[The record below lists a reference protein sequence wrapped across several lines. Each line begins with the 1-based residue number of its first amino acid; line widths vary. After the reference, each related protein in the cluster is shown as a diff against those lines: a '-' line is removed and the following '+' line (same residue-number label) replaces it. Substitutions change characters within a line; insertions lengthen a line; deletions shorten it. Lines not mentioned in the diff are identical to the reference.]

1 MAVPP
6 LCLDT
11 PYTSPEGDVNDDAAV
26 DVIDV
31 QLAVNIFL
39 GSNLDATLISRAD
52 VRVCNTGFI
61 SHQTSATITDIFL
74 VGYG

>member
-11 PYTSPEGDVNDDAAV
+11 PYSSPDGDLDDDGDA

-31 QLAVNIFL
+31 QLAVNVFL
-39 GSNLDATLISRAD
+39 GTQLDPTIVGRAD
-52 VRVCNTGFI
+52 TRVCNTTYI
-61 SHQTSATITDIFL
+61 TAQTVKQITDIFL
-74 VGYG
+74 VGYS